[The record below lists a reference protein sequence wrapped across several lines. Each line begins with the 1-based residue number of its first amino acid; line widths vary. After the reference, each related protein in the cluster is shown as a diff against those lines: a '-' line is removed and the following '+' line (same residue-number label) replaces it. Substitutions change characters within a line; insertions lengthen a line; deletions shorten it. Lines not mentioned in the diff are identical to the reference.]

1 MERPESATGEALAP
15 LTRAAAVLA
24 DWTLD
29 ERAQAVLRLIR
40 EGIESPDVGPTT
52 LSRRRRA
59 LYAAFRI
66 PDPEIAEPW
75 GSSMHERF
83 KQLQGLTRV
92 FGQPVSTQPMEM
104 AWRRG
109 VVALADYL
117 EGRFGSL
124 TTAESWQEYR
134 SDGQG
139 RPSAATATWEP
150 YFGERAASASEFR
163 PPSPG
168 AQPVLVKLFVTT
180 VFMKRRSVYR
190 RITERLIMARE
201 DGVAYYTARG
211 FSGKPPRLTYVPVRA
226 LWGCTAEFVEPS
238 RRGRPAVTRL
248 RFPGPLGK
256 GDHAY
261 FASEVIDENI
271 TEERHWVDV
280 DIDHHGIARGQVA
293 YGGLVPVSGLTIRVR
308 FDEGHLPETV
318 WWYAELNERERYDS
332 PPAGDPHLLGVVG
345 QDVQY
350 TFTDRPCQPRESY
363 GLAFSWPP
371 AP

>member
-1 MERPESATGEALAP
+1 MDRPESATGEALAP
-15 LTRAAAVLA
+15 LIRPTAVLE

-29 ERAQAVLRLIR
+29 ERAEAVWRLIQD
-40 EGIESPDVGPTT
+40 GIESPDVGPTT
-52 LSRRRRA
+52 LSRRRHA
-59 LYAAFRI
+59 LYAAFRVPI
-66 PDPEIAEPW
+66 LEIAEPW
-75 GSSMHERF
+75 GSSLHERF

-92 FGQPVSTQPMEM
+92 FRQPTSTQPMEM

-117 EGRFGSL
+117 EGRIGSL
-124 TTAESWQEYR
+124 GTAESWKEYR
-134 SDGQG
+134 SDRQG
-139 RPSAATATWEP
+139 RPSAATAVWEP

-163 PPSPG
+163 PPSLG

-180 VFMKRRSVYR
+180 VFMKRRTVYR

-226 LWGCTAEFVEPS
+226 LWGCTAEFVESSPP
-238 RRGRPAVTRL
+238 GRPAVTRL
-248 RFPGPLGK
+248 WFPRPLKK

-261 FASEVIDENI
+261 FASEVVDENI

-308 FDEGHLPETV
+308 FDEGYLPEAV

-332 PPAGDPHLLGVVG
+332 PPAGDPHLLDVAG

-350 TFTDRPCQPRESY
+350 TFTERPCQPRESY

-371 AP
+371 NP